1 MRKKTKNIIIK
12 IVFGILFSII
22 GFALFAVL
30 MNYVPGGNSSIP
42 FDFTSLFN
50 DYFSVF
56 SYGLGV
62 VGIIFGVVILIEII
76 SIFFLSGFWI
86 SEKMLF

>member
-1 MRKKTKNIIIK
+1 MRNIIIK

-22 GFALFAVL
+22 GFALFTVL
-30 MNYVPGGNSSIP
+30 MNYIPGASDSIS
-42 FDFTSLFN
+42 FDFTILIN
-50 DYFSVF
+50 NYFSVF

-62 VGIIFGVVILIEII
+62 IGIVFGAVILVEII
-76 SIFFLSGFWI
+76 GIFFLSGFWI